1 MKPCPSAQELEQL
14 LDEELSDAQQEALA
28 KHVGS
33 CPSCQTTLERLTEVA
48 DSLPSVTRTAGND
61 RGNGTAEIPDAQAA
75 FLAHLKEFP
84 PPSISRIVSDASSP
98 AKPAVTEVPTV

>member
-14 LDEELSDAQQEALA
+14 LDEELEDAQQEALA

-48 DSLPSVTRTAGND
+48 DSLPSVARSGGND
-61 RGNGTAEIPDAQAA
+61 HGKGEAEIPDSQAA
-75 FLAHLKEFP
+75 FLAHLKELP
-84 PPSISRIVSDASSP
+84 PPSISRTALNGSAA
-98 AKPAVTEVPTV
+98 AKPFD